1 MALPWTDKKIK
12 KKMLNQDPLVL
23 IISLALL
30 SLAPF
35 IAVMVTSFAK
45 LVVVFSLA
53 RNAIGL
59 QQVPPNLV
67 VNGLALILSFYI
79 MAPVVNQMSD
89 VSQAQISNGSLR
101 ISGLIEI
108 MNQGR
113 EPLRAFLE
121 KHAEQREREFFV
133 RSAQKIWPPEQA
145 AKLKN
150 NDLLV
155 LVPAFTVTELTA
167 AFKIGFLIY
176 LAFVI
181 IDLVVA
187 NILLALGMM
196 MFSPTVVS
204 VPLKLLLFVML
215 DGWAKLIHNLILTYQ

>member
-1 MALPWTDKKIK
+1 
-12 KKMLNQDPLVL
+12 MLNQDPLVL
-23 IISLALL
+23 IFCLALL

-53 RNAIGL
+53 RNAMGL
-59 QQVPPNLV
+59 QQVPPNMV
-67 VNGLALILSFYI
+67 VNGLALVLSLYI
-79 MAPVVNQMSD
+79 MAPVATKISE
-89 VSQAQISNGSLR
+89 VSHQQLSSGALH
-101 ISGLIEI
+101 ISGLMDI
-108 MNQGR
+108 MDQGR
-113 EPLRAFLE
+113 EPLRAFLQ
-121 KHAEQREREFFV
+121 KHAQAREKEFFV
-133 RSAQKIWPPEQA
+133 RSAQKIWPAEQA
-145 AKLKN
+145 AQLKGD
-150 NDLLV
+150 DLLV
-155 LVPAFTVTELTA
+155 LVPAFTVSELTA